1 MNIPTPHQVRETVHR
16 SLGLLETLITLAEE
30 KVTTFCDSLGSDL
43 YEEAKAL
50 MTNHDLTAQQR
61 RDFIGTML
69 ADPDHL
75 LHHYGKSPNTLL
87 VWSDCPHS

>member
-75 LHHYGKSPNTLL
+75 LHHYGEFPHTLL
-87 VWSDCPHS
+87 V

>member
-43 YEEAKAL
+43 YEEAKTL
-50 MTNHDLTAQQR
+50 MKDHNLTAQQR

-75 LHHYGKSPNTLL
+75 LHHYGKFLHTLL
-87 VWSDCPHS
+87 V

>member
-16 SLGLLETLITLAEE
+16 SLDLLETLITLGEE
-30 KVTTFCDSLGSDL
+30 KVTAFCDSLSSDL
-43 YEEAKAL
+43 YEEAKTL
-50 MTNHDLTAQQR
+50 MKDHALTAQQR

-75 LHHYGKSPNTLL
+75 LHHYGEFPHTLL
-87 VWSDCPHS
+87 V

>member
-1 MNIPTPHQVRETVHR
+1 MSIPTPHQVRETVHR

-75 LHHYGKSPNTLL
+75 LHHYGEFPHTLL
-87 VWSDCPHS
+87 V

>member
-16 SLGLLETLITLAEE
+16 TLALLESLITLGEE
-30 KVTTFCDSLGSDL
+30 KVTTFCDSLSSDL
-43 YEEAKAL
+43 YEEAKTL
-50 MTNHDLTAQQR
+50 MKDHNLTAQQR

-75 LHHYGKSPNTLL
+75 LHHYGKLLHSLL
-87 VWSDCPHS
+87 V